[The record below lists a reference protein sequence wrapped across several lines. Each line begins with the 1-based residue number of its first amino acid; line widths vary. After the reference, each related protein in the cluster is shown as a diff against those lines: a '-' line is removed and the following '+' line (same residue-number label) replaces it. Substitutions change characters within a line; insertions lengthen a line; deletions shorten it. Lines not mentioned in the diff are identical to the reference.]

1 METEVR
7 ALIDAKP
14 DGFEPWAEGR
24 VRRTLRRWRHRL
36 ERVRAVIRRE
46 QGRNGPRTTCRITI
60 ERRRGTSVLASGHGH
75 DAETALLN
83 ALPRARHRLRR
94 SEQRRISQAIRT
106 RVRDR
111 AIPNAA

>member
-7 ALIDAKP
+7 ALIDEKRER
-14 DGFEPWAEGR
+14 FEPWAEGR
-24 VRRTLRRWRHRL
+24 VRRTLRRWQHRL
-36 ERVRAVIRRE
+36 ERVRAVVRPE

-60 ERRRGTSVLASGHGH
+60 ERRRGSPVLVSGHGH
-75 DAETALLN
+75 DAESALLN
-83 ALPRARHRLRR
+83 ALPRARYRLRR
-94 SEQRRISQAIRT
+94 IEQRRISQAIRA